1 MSAAKDLVIGLA
13 GLGTVG
19 SGLVQLLK
27 SNASEI
33 EQRTGKKII
42 VKYVAVRDVNKKRDL
57 PEGAKLIDNPLLM
70 IEDPEVQVI
79 VELIGGTTSAGTLIR
94 KALENGKSVVTA
106 NKALLAEKGEELFTL
121 AEENNLF
128 LAYEASVAGA
138 IPVVQT
144 IKDSLAGNK
153 IHNIFG
159 ILNGTS
165 NYILSE
171 MSANGTQFDEA
182 LKRAQELGFAEA
194 DPTLDIDGFD
204 AAHKLKLLVR
214 LAWGVHYPYDKVSI
228 QGIRNMSAMDI
239 AFAQSLG
246 YTIKLL
252 GQAEYKNNEIEAGVS
267 PVLIPAKAILSRVDG
282 AFNAIH
288 INGNAVGPLFL
299 HGLGAGSLPTAS
311 AVLGDIMSIM
321 KNIYDTTGYVTK
333 KFPLAPIA
341 NIDNSVSP
349 WYLRL
354 MVHDTVGVL
363 RDVAGIFAKQSISI
377 AQVIQKKQ
385 QEDGVPL
392 VFMTHDTTVKAMKN
406 ALAEIKATNI
416 LNAEPVA
423 FRVLELA

>member
-1 MSAAKDLVIGLA
+1 MRASKDLVIGLA

-27 SNASEI
+27 SNAAEI

-70 IEDPEVQVI
+70 IEDPEVEVV
-79 VELIGGTTSAGTLIR
+79 VELIGGTSLAGTLIR

-106 NKALLAEKGEELFTL
+106 NKALLAEKGEELFSL

-153 IHNIFG
+153 IQNIFG

-171 MSANGTQFDEA
+171 MSAKGTQFDEA
-182 LKRAQELGFAEA
+182 LKSAQELGYAEA

-214 LAWGVHYPYDKVSI
+214 LAWGVHYPYDKLSI

-321 KNIYDTTGYVTK
+321 KDIYDSTGYVTK

-392 VFMTHDTTVKAMKN
+392 VFMTHETTVKAMKN

>member
-1 MSAAKDLVIGLA
+1 MRASKDLVIGLA

-27 SNASEI
+27 SNAAEI

-70 IEDPEVQVI
+70 IEDPEVEVV
-79 VELIGGTTSAGTLIR
+79 VELIGGTSLAGTLIR
-94 KALENGKSVVTA
+94 RALENGKSVVTA
-106 NKALLAEKGEELFTL
+106 NKALLAEKGEELFSL

-153 IHNIFG
+153 IQNIFG

-171 MSANGTQFDEA
+171 MSAKGTQFDEA
-182 LKRAQELGFAEA
+182 LKSAQELGYAEA

-214 LAWGVHYPYDKVSI
+214 LAWGVHYPYDKLSI

-321 KNIYDTTGYVTK
+321 KDIYDSTGYVTK

-392 VFMTHDTTVKAMKN
+392 VFMTHETTVKAMKN

>member
-1 MSAAKDLVIGLA
+1 MRASKDLVIGLA

-27 SNASEI
+27 SNSAEI

-70 IEDPEVQVI
+70 IEDPEVEVV
-79 VELIGGTTSAGTLIR
+79 VELIGGTSLAGTLIR

-106 NKALLAEKGEELFTL
+106 NKALLAEKGEELFSL

-153 IHNIFG
+153 IQNIFG

-171 MSANGTQFDEA
+171 MSAKGTQFDEA
-182 LKRAQELGFAEA
+182 LKSAQELGYAEA

-214 LAWGVHYPYDKVSI
+214 LAWGVHYPYDKLSI

-321 KNIYDTTGYVTK
+321 KDIYDSTGYVTK

-392 VFMTHDTTVKAMKN
+392 VFMTHETTVKAMRN

>member
-1 MSAAKDLVIGLA
+1 MIASKDLVIGLA

-27 SNASEI
+27 TNADEI
-33 EQRTGKKII
+33 KQRTGKKII
-42 VKYVAVRDVNKKRDL
+42 LKYVAVRNINKKRDL
-57 PEGAKLIDNPLLM
+57 PKGTKLIDNPLLM
-70 IEDPEVQVI
+70 VDDPEVQVI
-79 VELIGGTTSAGTLIR
+79 VELIGGTSLAGTLI
-94 KALENGKSVVTA
+94 KAALENGKSVVTA
-106 NKALLAEKGEELFTL
+106 NKALLAEHGEELFTL
-121 AEENNLF
+121 AEEKNLF

-153 IHNIFG
+153 IQNIFG

-171 MSANGTQFDEA
+171 MSAKGTQFDEA
-182 LKRAQELGFAEA
+182 LRSAQELGYAEA

-214 LAWGVHYPYDKVSI
+214 LAWGVHYPYDKLSV

-239 AFAQSLG
+239 AFAKSLG
-246 YTIKLL
+246 YSIKLL

-267 PVLIPAKAILSRVDG
+267 PVLIPEKAILSRVDG

-321 KNIYDTTGYVTK
+321 KDIYDSTGYVTK
-333 KFPLAPIA
+333 KLPLAPIA
-341 NIDNSVSP
+341 DSDNSVAP

-363 RDVAGIFAKQSISI
+363 RDVAGIFAKQAISI

-392 VFMTHDTTVKAMKN
+392 VLMTHETTVKAMKN
-406 ALAEIKATNI
+406 ALAEIEATNI
-416 LNAEPVA
+416 LNAKPVA
-423 FRVLELA
+423 FRVLELL

>member
-1 MSAAKDLVIGLA
+1 MRASKDLVIGLA

-27 SNASEI
+27 TNASEI

-42 VKYVAVRDVNKKRDL
+42 VKYVAVRDINKKRDI
-57 PEGAKLIDNPLLM
+57 PECAKLIDNPLLM

-79 VELIGGTTSAGTLIR
+79 VELIGGTNLAGTLIR

-153 IHNIFG
+153 IQNIFG

-182 LKRAQELGFAEA
+182 LKSAQKLGFAEA

-214 LAWGVHYPYDKVSI
+214 LAWGVHYPYDKLSI
-228 QGIRNMSAMDI
+228 QGIRDMSAMDI

-282 AFNAIH
+282 AYNAIH

-321 KNIYDTTGYVTK
+321 KNIYDSTGYVTR

-341 NIDNSVSP
+341 NIDNSVAP

-385 QEDGVPL
+385 QENGVPL
-392 VFMTHDTTVKAMKN
+392 VFMTHETTVRAMKN

>member
-79 VELIGGTTSAGTLIR
+79 VELIGGTTLAGTLIR

-153 IHNIFG
+153 INNIFG

-392 VFMTHDTTVKAMKN
+392 VFMTHETTVKAMKN

>member
-1 MSAAKDLVIGLA
+1 MSASKDLVIGLA

-27 SNASEI
+27 MNADEI
-33 EQRTGKKII
+33 MQRTGKRII
-42 VKYVAVRDVNKKRDL
+42 LKYVAVRNVNIKRDL
-57 PEGAKLIDNPLLM
+57 PEGTKLIDNPLLM
-70 IEDPEVQVI
+70 VEDSEVKVI
-79 VELIGGTTSAGTLIR
+79 VELIGGTNLAGTLIR

-106 NKALLAEKGEELFTL
+106 NKALLAEYGEELFAL
-121 AEENNLF
+121 AEEKNLY

-153 IHNIFG
+153 IETIFG

-171 MSANGTQFDEA
+171 MSAKGTQFNEA
-182 LKRAQELGFAEA
+182 LKSAQDLGYAEA

-214 LAWGVHYPYDKVSI
+214 LAWGVHYPYEKIPV

-239 AFAQSLG
+239 AFAKSLG
-246 YTIKLL
+246 YSIKLL
-252 GQAEYKNNEIEAGVS
+252 GQAEYKHSEIEAEVS
-267 PVLIPAKAILSRVDG
+267 PVLIPEKAILSRVDG

-288 INGNAVGPLFL
+288 INGNGVGPLFL

-321 KNIYDTTGYVTK
+321 KDTYDSTGYVTK
-333 KFPLAPIA
+333 KLPLAPVG
-341 NIDNSVSP
+341 NIDNSVAS

-363 RDVAGIFAKQSISI
+363 RDVAGIFAKHSISI

-385 QEDGVPL
+385 QDEGVPL
-392 VFMTHDTTVKAMKN
+392 VFMTHETTVKAMKN
-406 ALAEIKATNI
+406 ALQEIEATNI
-416 LNAEPVA
+416 LNAKPVA

>member
-42 VKYVAVRDVNKKRDL
+42 VRYVAVRDVNKKRDL

-79 VELIGGTTSAGTLIR
+79 VELIGGTNLAGTLIR

-106 NKALLAEKGEELFTL
+106 NKALLAEKGGELFTL

-392 VFMTHDTTVKAMKN
+392 VFMTHETTVKAMKN

>member
-79 VELIGGTTSAGTLIR
+79 VELIGGTTLAGTLIR

-392 VFMTHDTTVKAMKN
+392 VFMTHETTVKAMKN

-423 FRVLELA
+423 FRVLELV

>member
-1 MSAAKDLVIGLA
+1 MRASKDLVIGLA

-27 SNASEI
+27 SNAAEI

-70 IEDPEVQVI
+70 IEDPEVEVV
-79 VELIGGTTSAGTLIR
+79 VELIGGTSLAGTLIR

-106 NKALLAEKGEELFTL
+106 NKALLAEKGEELFSL

-153 IHNIFG
+153 IQNIFG

-171 MSANGTQFDEA
+171 MSAKGTQFDEA
-182 LKRAQELGFAEA
+182 LKSAQELGYAEA

-214 LAWGVHYPYDKVSI
+214 LAWGVHYPYDKLSI

-288 INGNAVGPLFL
+288 ITGNAVGPLFL

-321 KNIYDTTGYVTK
+321 KDIYDSTGYVTK

-392 VFMTHDTTVKAMKN
+392 VFMTHETTVKAMKN

>member
-1 MSAAKDLVIGLA
+1 MSASKDLVIGLA

-27 SNASEI
+27 MNADEI
-33 EQRTGKKII
+33 MQRTGKRII
-42 VKYVAVRDVNKKRDL
+42 LKYVAVRNVNIKRDL
-57 PEGAKLIDNPLLM
+57 PEGTKLIDNPLLM
-70 IEDPEVQVI
+70 AEDTEVKVI
-79 VELIGGTTSAGTLIR
+79 VELIGGTNLAGTLIR

-106 NKALLAEKGEELFTL
+106 NKALLAEYGEELFAL
-121 AEENNLF
+121 AEEKNLY

-153 IHNIFG
+153 IETIFG

-171 MSANGTQFDEA
+171 MSAKGTQFNEA
-182 LKRAQELGFAEA
+182 LKSAQDLGYAEA

-214 LAWGVHYPYDKVSI
+214 LAWGVHYPYEKIPV

-239 AFAQSLG
+239 AFAKSLG
-246 YTIKLL
+246 YSIKLL
-252 GQAEYKNNEIEAGVS
+252 GQAEYKHSEIEAEVS
-267 PVLIPAKAILSRVDG
+267 PVLIPEKAILSRVDG

-288 INGNAVGPLFL
+288 INGNGVGPLFL

-321 KNIYDTTGYVTK
+321 KDTYDSTGYVTK
-333 KFPLAPIA
+333 KLPLAPVA
-341 NIDNSVSP
+341 NIDNSVAS

-363 RDVAGIFAKQSISI
+363 RDVAGIFAKHSISI

-385 QEDGVPL
+385 QDEGVPL
-392 VFMTHDTTVKAMKN
+392 VFMTHETTVKAMKN
-406 ALAEIKATNI
+406 ALQEIEATNI
-416 LNAEPVA
+416 LNAKPVA

>member
-1 MSAAKDLVIGLA
+1 MRASKDLVIGLA

-27 SNASEI
+27 SNAAEI

-70 IEDPEVQVI
+70 IEDPEVEVV
-79 VELIGGTTSAGTLIR
+79 VELIGGTSLAGTLIR

-106 NKALLAEKGEELFTL
+106 NKALLAEKGEELFSL

-153 IHNIFG
+153 IQNIFG

-171 MSANGTQFDEA
+171 MSAKGTQFDEA
-182 LKRAQELGFAEA
+182 LKSAQELGYAEA

-214 LAWGVHYPYDKVSI
+214 LAWGVHYPYDKLSI

-321 KNIYDTTGYVTK
+321 KDIYDSTGYVTK

-392 VFMTHDTTVKAMKN
+392 VFMTHETTVKAMRN

>member
-79 VELIGGTTSAGTLIR
+79 VELIGGTTLAGTLIR

>member
-79 VELIGGTTSAGTLIR
+79 VELIGGTNLAGTLIR

-392 VFMTHDTTVKAMKN
+392 VFMTHETTVKAMKN

>member
-1 MSAAKDLVIGLA
+1 MRASKDLVIGLA

-70 IEDPEVQVI
+70 IDDPEVQVI
-79 VELIGGTTSAGTLIR
+79 VELIGGTTLAGTLIR

-106 NKALLAEKGEELFTL
+106 NKALLAEKGEELFSL
-121 AEENNLF
+121 AKENNLF

-182 LKRAQELGFAEA
+182 LKSAQELGFAEA

-214 LAWGVHYPYDKVSI
+214 LAWGVHYPYDKLSI

-321 KNIYDTTGYVTK
+321 KNTYDNTGYVTK

-392 VFMTHDTTVKAMKN
+392 VFMTHETTVKAMKN

>member
-79 VELIGGTTSAGTLIR
+79 VELIGGTTLAGTLIR

-392 VFMTHDTTVKAMKN
+392 VFMTHETTVKAMKN

>member
-79 VELIGGTTSAGTLIR
+79 VELIGGTTLAGTLIR

-321 KNIYDTTGYVTK
+321 KNIYNTTGYVTK

-392 VFMTHDTTVKAMKN
+392 VFMTHETTVKAMKN

>member
-1 MSAAKDLVIGLA
+1 MRASKDLVIGLA

-27 SNASEI
+27 SNAAEI

-57 PEGAKLIDNPLLM
+57 PEGAQLIDNPLVM
-70 IEDPEVQVI
+70 IEDPEVEVI
-79 VELIGGTTSAGTLIR
+79 VELIGGTTLAGTLIR
-94 KALENGKSVVTA
+94 KALESGKSVVTA

-182 LKRAQELGFAEA
+182 LKNAQKLGFAEA

-214 LAWGVHYPYDKVSI
+214 LAWGVHYPYDKLSI

-321 KNIYDTTGYVTK
+321 KNIYDSTGYVTH

-392 VFMTHDTTVKAMKN
+392 VLMTHETTVKSMRN

>member
-1 MSAAKDLVIGLA
+1 
-13 GLGTVG
+13 
-19 SGLVQLLK
+19 
-27 SNASEI
+27 
-33 EQRTGKKII
+33 
-42 VKYVAVRDVNKKRDL
+42 
-57 PEGAKLIDNPLLM
+57 
-70 IEDPEVQVI
+70 
-79 VELIGGTTSAGTLIR
+79 
-94 KALENGKSVVTA
+94 
-106 NKALLAEKGEELFTL
+106 
-121 AEENNLF
+121 
-128 LAYEASVAGA
+128 
-138 IPVVQT
+138 
-144 IKDSLAGNK
+144 
-153 IHNIFG
+153 
-159 ILNGTS
+159 
-165 NYILSE
+165 
-171 MSANGTQFDEA
+171 
-182 LKRAQELGFAEA
+182 
-194 DPTLDIDGFD
+194 
-204 AAHKLKLLVR
+204 
-214 LAWGVHYPYDKVSI
+214 
-228 QGIRNMSAMDI
+228 MSAMDI

-299 HGLGAGSLPTAS
+299 NGLGAGSLPTAS

-392 VFMTHDTTVKAMKN
+392 VFMTHETTVKAMKN

>member
-1 MSAAKDLVIGLA
+1 MRASKDLVIGLA

-27 SNASEI
+27 SNAAEI

-70 IEDPEVQVI
+70 IEDPEVEVV
-79 VELIGGTTSAGTLIR
+79 VELIGGTSLAGTLIR

-106 NKALLAEKGEELFTL
+106 NKALLAEKGEELFSL

-153 IHNIFG
+153 IQNIFG

-171 MSANGTQFDEA
+171 MSAKGTQFDEA
-182 LKRAQELGFAEA
+182 LKSAQELGYAEA

-214 LAWGVHYPYDKVSI
+214 LAWGVHYPYDKLSI

-321 KNIYDTTGYVTK
+321 KDIYDSTGYVTK